1 MNKIFISY
9 FSKLLIIVYLSLFS
23 ACNNKTTIANNKYYY
38 NWNHQQQL
46 LLNIKHY
53 KLSGVITY
61 ISNEYNISA
70 NFYWQQ
76 TNKNNYKFI
85 LTNQSNTIK
94 LCLDVI
100 NNTTNLVIN
109 NNILCYQ
116 QPPGIVIKQLFNIDV
131 PFKYLNEIIL
141 GIIKGNQYFTL
152 NKYGYLNKTILHDNN
167 NVWNIIYSKHHYY
180 HNNVIV
186 LSKYVELYCKNTN
199 IKIKIHDWII

>member
-1 MNKIFISY
+1 R
-9 FSKLLIIVYLSLFS
+9 VLFRS
-23 ACNNKTTIANNKYYY
+23 NDKYYY

-76 TNKNNYKFI
+76 TNKDNYKFI
-85 LTNQSNTIK
+85 LTNQFNTIK

-109 NNILCYQ
+109 NNILRYQ
-116 QPPGIVIKQLFNIDV
+116 QSPDIVIKKLFDIDV

-141 GIIKGNQYFTL
+141 GIIKSNQYFTL
-152 NKYGYLNKTILHDNN
+152 NKYGYLHKTILHDNN
-167 NVWNIIYSKHHYY
+167 NIWSIIYSKHHYY

-186 LSKYVELYCKNTN
+186 LSKCIELYCENTN